1 MKILFHCSAVALAVV
16 CGALFFSSSA
26 GGQTLQV
33 TRLAILP
40 LAAGTPPVD
49 SNRLAPDCREPELIA
64 EERLDAGAQDK
75 ITGCLQQALE
85 KELPGKLVPQNER
98 SGADELLVYMKKSD
112 TVKAHALKLGEKLQA
127 SHVLAGTAVRYR
139 ERKGTAYGADRPATV
154 TFSVYLLEVKT
165 GAIVWSGAFDKT
177 QQSLAENL
185 FDAPAFFKGGA
196 KWLTAQELACR
207 GAEDIAGKLKHCGA
221 GANSGALR

>member
-1 MKILFHCSAVALAVV
+1 MKALFHCSVVAIAIV
-16 CGALFFSSSA
+16 CGALFFSIAA

-40 LAAGTPPVD
+40 LAKGTPPVD
-49 SNRLAPDCREPELIA
+49 SNRQAPDCRETELIA
-64 EERLDAGAQDK
+64 DERLDAGAQDK

-85 KELPGKLVPQNER
+85 KALPGKLVPQNER
-98 SGADELLVYMKKSD
+98 TGADELLVYMKTSA
-112 TVKAHALKLGEKLQA
+112 TLKAHALKLGEKLQA

-139 ERKGTAYGADRPATV
+139 ERKGTAYGADRPASV
-154 TFSVYLLEVKT
+154 TFSVYLLDEKT
-165 GAIVWSGAFDKT
+165 GDIVWSGAFDKT

-185 FDAPAFFKGGA
+185 LDAPAFFKGGA

-207 GAEDIAGKLKHCGA
+207 GAEDIADKLKSALA
-221 GANSGALR
+221 GKSGK